1 MVGEEGECLNFSLMK
16 TRTEN
21 VARVALCASG
31 FAACLTLQGCLATR
45 DWVAEQTNPLS
56 ARVSKNEA
64 RLAQAENQIGS
75 LGGRVGGVETK
86 LGGVEGKLGA
96 VDAKTEQALNAL
108 ANLKLERRV
117 VIDIKDGANFQS
129 DSANLPARTRKEIT
143 SALRDLKKD
152 PSLLD
157 GATVVVAGH
166 TDDTGDQGY
175 TSGAQM
181 WWRAT

>member
-1 MVGEEGECLNFSLMK
+1 
-16 TRTEN
+16 
-21 VARVALCASG
+21 
-31 FAACLTLQGCLATR
+31 
-45 DWVAEQTNPLS
+45 LS

-108 ANLKLERRV
+108 ANLKRV